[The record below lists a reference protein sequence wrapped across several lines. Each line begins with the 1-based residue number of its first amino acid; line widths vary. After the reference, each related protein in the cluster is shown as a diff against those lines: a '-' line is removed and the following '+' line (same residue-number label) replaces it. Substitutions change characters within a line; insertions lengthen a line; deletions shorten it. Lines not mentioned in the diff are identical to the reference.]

1 MVQPVSSALLRCASG
16 RTVSAEGRTATR
28 RVLTRRRRL
37 PFEQAAGVWA
47 RRASWASNASSLTRP
62 LSEQGRQARGW
73 VVDWMRRFELYY
85 ERGLLPLWQG
95 FHKAADKDAWVSRL
109 EKIDP
114 LQSIYYRAIWHMLNL
129 IRRGGSDLELVPAD
143 MVNRYLRV
151 KNKMDRD
158 SAGDEA

>member
-1 MVQPVSSALLRCASG
+1 MESLDPADAATR
-16 RTVSAEGRTATR
+16 RTR

-47 RRASWASNASSLTRP
+47 RRALCVSKASSLTRP
-62 LSEQGRQARGW
+62 LSKQGRQARGW

-95 FHKAADKDAWVSRL
+95 FRRATDKAAWVSRV
-109 EKIDP
+109 EKID
-114 LQSIYYRAIWHMLNL
+114 LLESIYYRAIGHMLDL
-129 IRRGGSDLELVPAD
+129 VRRGGSDLELVPAD

-158 SAGDEA
+158 SAGGEA